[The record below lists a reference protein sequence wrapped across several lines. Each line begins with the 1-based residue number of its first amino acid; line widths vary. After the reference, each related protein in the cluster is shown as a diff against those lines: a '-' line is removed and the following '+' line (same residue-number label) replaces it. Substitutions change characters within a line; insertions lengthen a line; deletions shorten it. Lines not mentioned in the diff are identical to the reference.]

1 MAESCRKTALHR
13 LAAIYSSA
21 ILAMTDLPPEIQVAI
36 DTPFHNVLPP
46 EPGSLGPNSVGGLYI
61 GSLSAVV
68 GGSVN
73 ALRSLNISIIIQ
85 VLHIPFLV
93 LSEEE
98 GFTCYRVDID
108 DRPSQNLDAQLLE
121 QVCVY
126 IEEMRNSGK
135 GVLVHCQQGISR
147 SASIVIAYLI
157 RNHRMTY
164 DQALEL
170 VKSKRACVEPNA
182 GFVRCLRAWE
192 EKCSSI
198 AAQ

>member
-21 ILAMTDLPPEIQVAI
+21 ILAMTDLPPEIQDAI
-36 DTPFHNVLPP
+36 DSLSQRPP
-46 EPGSLGPNSVGGLYI
+46 TRARLLTLAQIPIPWAVCRF

-135 GVLVHCQQGISR
+135 GVLVHCQQ
-147 SASIVIAYLI
+147 AS
-157 RNHRMTY
+157 
-164 DQALEL
+164 
-170 VKSKRACVEPNA
+170 
-182 GFVRCLRAWE
+182 LR
-192 EKCSSI
+192 I
-198 AAQ
+198 P

>member
-1 MAESCRKTALHR
+1 
-13 LAAIYSSA
+13 
-21 ILAMTDLPPEIQVAI
+21 MTDLPPEIQVAI

-108 DRPSQNLDAQLLE
+108 DQPSQNLDAQLLE

-135 GVLVHCQQGISR
+135 GVLVHCQQ
-147 SASIVIAYLI
+147 AS
-157 RNHRMTY
+157 
-164 DQALEL
+164 
-170 VKSKRACVEPNA
+170 
-182 GFVRCLRAWE
+182 LR
-192 EKCSSI
+192 I
-198 AAQ
+198 P